1 MKQNKVVLNHYD
13 YMVSKTEEIKGSIC
27 QRLKNI
33 RKYFGFNQAEF
44 AEYLGYHPKY
54 VSSILSGKKNPKHA
68 ELIFTAALDR
78 MIAEKTKQS

>member
-1 MKQNKVVLNHYD
+1 MPAQWTGEVVGKMHLYGIKV
-13 YMVSKTEEIKGSIC
+13 C
-27 QRLKNI
+27 
-33 RKYFGFNQAEF
+33 EF

-54 VSSILSGKKNPKHA
+54 VSSILSGKKSPKHA